1 MKFWR
6 ILAFSCLVILA
17 LPFTVPGTRGVVS
30 PSSYQILL
38 QDDFSQGLGKWHSV
52 QGDWAVQSG
61 ELRGTSNKGEGLISS
76 GAISWT
82 DYVFSARI
90 KSLTNTNSSDDL
102 LVRFQ
107 DSSNYYRIAL
117 LRDHIEFWSR
127 RQGSDQLLYREEP
140 SYPLNMTD
148 WHDLRIKIYG
158 PVPTITAYIDDYPE
172 ITIKDVSGQPISNG
186 MVGLAVSQGA
196 SSAFGTIKV
205 TTLHPDSTGVQR
217 IILLLVEF
225 PDVKHTT
232 TPDQMYQN
240 VLLKLNQYY
249 TEVSYNQ
256 TWIVGTVTPSWK
268 MLQNKSTYYDL
279 AQVTGSGFRNGRDI
293 QFLKDAILAW
303 DNEVDYS
310 RYDYVFV
317 AGAGSSVW
325 GYTYFQE
332 PIVTTNEGVTI
343 TAATAQNENQLWDV
357 YAHEFGHLSL
367 GLPDLYSY
375 AIAFTDPA
383 DFRVAAIYVGPWDLM
398 SRANLRP
405 QIGAWGK
412 IHVGWIPENRIREVY
427 SNQQGAA
434 TLNPLENPT
443 SGTQAITIYLT
454 PTTYFV
460 VEDRQ
465 QVGFDSVLPDKGILI
480 SYVNEAKYWLRNGPV
495 IVQDANPTS
504 GPRWQLL
511 HPTFDIGNQ
520 AKSLYT
526 NQTFNLAVDLLDRFP
541 NGSYVVAFGKPDS
554 MDMAEAAYKNL
565 NEAKAAIQNA
575 SASGKMQGSAQA
587 QVTLGQ
593 AWQRFLS
600 GDFQLA
606 RSLANQSETTS
617 EQTNSTFTFN
627 QMPLPPITS
636 STTSAMNST
645 TNSTTRSNTN
655 YRPIIAVSA
664 AVAIAVIAIWVI
676 RSRRMK
682 PSNENGPSKTASTT
696 VEQKG
701 GS

>member
-6 ILAFSCLVILA
+6 ILAFSCLVILV
-17 LPFTVPGTRGVVS
+17 LPLTVPGTRGVVS
-30 PSSYQILL
+30 PSSYQTLL
-38 QDDFSQGLGKWHSV
+38 QDDFSQGLSKWHSV
-52 QGDWAVQSG
+52 QGDWAVQGG
-61 ELRGTSNKGEGLISS
+61 ELHGTSNTGEGLISA
-76 GAISWT
+76 GATSWT

-90 KSLTNTNSSDDL
+90 KSISNSSDDL

-107 DSSNYYRIAL
+107 DSGNYYRIAL
-117 LRDHIEFWSR
+117 FRDHMEFWSR
-127 RQGSDQLLYREEP
+127 RQGSDHLLYREEP
-140 SYPLNMTD
+140 SYLLNTTD

-158 PVPTITAYIDDYPE
+158 TLPTITAYLDDYPE

-186 MVGLAVSQGA
+186 MVGLGVSQGT
-196 SSAFGTIKV
+196 SSAFGTIQV
-205 TTLHPDSTGVQR
+205 TTLHPDSTGAQR
-217 IILLLVEF
+217 VILLLVEF
-225 PDVKHTT
+225 PDVKHTM

-249 TEVSYNQ
+249 TEVSYNE

-268 MLQNKSTYYDL
+268 MLQNPSTYYDI

-303 DNEVDYS
+303 DNDVDYR

-317 AGAGSSVW
+317 AAAGSSVW
-325 GYTYFQE
+325 GYTYFQV
-332 PIVTTNEGVTI
+332 PIATTNEGVTI

-375 AIAFTDPA
+375 AIAFTGPA

-398 SRANLRP
+398 SRANVRP

-412 IHVGWIPENRIREVY
+412 IHVGWIPQNRIREMY

-443 SGTQAITIYLT
+443 SGIQAITIYLT

-465 QVGFDSVLPDKGILI
+465 QIGFDGVLPDKGILI
-480 SYVNEAKYWLRNGPV
+480 SYVDEAKYWFGNGPV
-495 IVQDANPTS
+495 TVQDANPTS

-511 HPTFDIGNQ
+511 HPTFDIGPQ

-554 MDMAEAAYKNL
+554 MDTAMAAYKAFK
-565 NEAKAAIQNA
+565 EAKSAIQNT
-575 SASGKMQGSAQA
+575 SASGKTQGSAQA
-587 QVTLGQ
+587 QATLGQ

-606 RSLANQSETTS
+606 GTLANQSETTS

-636 STTSAMNST
+636 PKTST
-645 TNSTTRSNTN
+645 TNSTTRPNTN
-655 YRPIIAVSA
+655 YLPIIAVTA
-664 AVAIAVIAIWVI
+664 AIAIAVIAIWII
-676 RSRRMK
+676 RSRRK
-682 PSNENGPSKTASTT
+682 KTANENDPSKTSSTAI
-696 VEQKG
+696 EQKG

>member
-6 ILAFSCLVILA
+6 VLAFSCLLILA
-17 LPFTVPGTRGVVS
+17 LPLTVPGTRGVVS
-30 PSSYQILL
+30 PSSYQTLL
-38 QDDFSQGLGKWHSV
+38 QDDFSQGLGKWHSA
-52 QGDWAVQSG
+52 QGDWAIQSG
-61 ELRGTSNKGEGLISS
+61 ELRGASSKGESVISA
-76 GAISWT
+76 GASSWT

-90 KSLTNTNSSDDL
+90 KSLTNSSDDL

-107 DSSNYYRIAL
+107 DSNNYYRIAL
-117 LRDHIEFWSR
+117 LMDHMELWSR
-127 RQGSDQLLYREEP
+127 RQGNDKLLYREEP
-140 SYPLNMTD
+140 YYTINTTD

-158 PVPTITAYIDDYPE
+158 TVPTIAAYIDNYPE
-172 ITIKDVSGQPISNG
+172 ITIKDVSGQPISDG

-196 SSAFGTIKV
+196 SSAFETIKV

-225 PDVKHTT
+225 PDVKHTK

-240 VLLKLNQYY
+240 ILVKLNQYY

-256 TWIVGTVTPSWK
+256 TWIDGTVTPSWK
-268 MLQNKSTYYDL
+268 MLQNQSTYYDL
-279 AQVTGSGFRNGRDI
+279 AQVNGSGFRNGRDL

-303 DNEVDYS
+303 DNEVDYR

-325 GYTYFQE
+325 GYTYFQV
-332 PIVTTNEGVTI
+332 PIATTNENVTI

-375 AIAFTDPA
+375 SIAFTGPT

-412 IHVGWIPENRIREVY
+412 IHVGWIPEDRIRELY
-427 SNQQGAA
+427 SNQSAAA

-443 SGTQAITIYLT
+443 SGTQALTIYLT
-454 PTTYFV
+454 PTTYFI

-465 QVGFDSVLPDKGILI
+465 QVGFDSVLPDRGVLI
-480 SYVNEAKYWLRNGPV
+480 SYVNEGKYWLGNGPV
-495 IVQDANPTS
+495 VIQDANPAS

-511 HPTFDIGNQ
+511 HPTFDIGPQ

-526 NQTFNLAVDLLDRFP
+526 NQTFNLSVDLLDRFP
-541 NGSYVVAFGKPDS
+541 NGSYLVAFGKADS
-554 MDMAEAAYKNL
+554 MDMAKAAYMNL
-565 NEAKAAIQNA
+565 KEAKAAN
-575 SASGKMQGSAQA
+575 QGSSQAQA
-587 QVTLGQ
+587 TLGL
-593 AWQRFLS
+593 AWSRFLS

-606 RSLANQSETTS
+606 GILANQSRTTS
-617 EQTNSTFTFN
+617 ERTNSTFTFN
-627 QMPLPPITS
+627 QMPLPPITAHTS
-636 STTSAMNST
+636 SNMNST
-645 TNSTTRSNTN
+645 TSSNAN
-655 YRPIIAVSA
+655 NLPIKVIAGA
-664 AVAIAVIAIWVI
+664 IAIAVIAVWVI
-676 RSRRMK
+676 RSKRK
-682 PSNENGPSKTASTT
+682 ET
-696 VEQKG
+696 VEWKRSQ
-701 GS
+701 